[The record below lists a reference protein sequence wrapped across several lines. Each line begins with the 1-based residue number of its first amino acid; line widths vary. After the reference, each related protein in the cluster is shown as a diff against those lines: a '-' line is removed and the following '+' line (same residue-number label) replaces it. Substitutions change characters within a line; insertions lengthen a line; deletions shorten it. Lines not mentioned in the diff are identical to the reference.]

1 MSTPTK
7 FLLPPGRYRCSL
19 TARQG
24 VKQLSVHGNRTALE
38 LQAVVTDGPHA
49 GHPLKFRVFGE
60 AKMQRARGLRRG
72 ESLVA
77 AVTQVVLESGVM
89 VNRVVDFRA
98 ARDMSVIE
106 VADGYGSGGRGE
118 ASGVGVPQE
127 EALREMAALLR
138 VAMSRG
144 AVVSGSTAGQEAT
157 SPLPRPMFAGEFATG
172 CHRAGSKGGQRDLVE
187 HDHVL
192 GLYSACDPAVAT
204 GGPGFLGL
212 YQYGGDIE
220 DYRRANKGS
229 LAGYRGRCWARWLAI
244 DLDGD
249 DTDGALDK
257 TLEDARTIVRT
268 LLALGVP
275 AEAIL
280 VFFSGSRGIHILW
293 PSGVLAATPKDGFEG
308 TVGLVCEAIARLC
321 RVTIDPNL
329 YNPLASLRAPNTR
342 HEETGLYKVLLPT
355 RDLGTLDAV
364 AVKELAKEPRS
375 FVMPDWVVRP
385 VMALHDAWRMACGVD
400 AGARRRAVTVTS
412 GERRIFGD
420 TFEVMVHGA
429 PEGSRGMRFFKAA
442 MNLLDFDCPEPLL
455 HALLEPAARLS
466 GYPMNEFTAQID
478 GAIKA
483 HAGPGTASV

>member
-1 MSTPTK
+1 MSIPTK
-7 FLLPPGRYRCSL
+7 FLLPHGRYRCSL
-19 TARQG
+19 TARQAIT
-24 VKQLSVHGNRTALE
+24 QPSVHGDRMALE

-60 AKMQRARGLRRG
+60 AKMQRARRLRGG
-72 ESLVA
+72 ESFVA

-89 VNRVVDFRA
+89 VNRVVDFQA
-98 ARDMSVIE
+98 ARDVSVIE
-106 VADGYGSGGRGE
+106 VADGYGPGTCGE
-118 ASGVGVPQE
+118 DHSLGVPQE
-127 EALREMAALLR
+127 EALRDIVALLR
-138 VAMSRG
+138 VAIGRG
-144 AVVSGSTAGQEAT
+144 SAAASVTVGQET
-157 SPLPRPMFAGEFATG
+157 VPLHPRPTFADDYTIGF
-172 CHRAGSKGGQRDLVE
+172 HRAGSKGGQRDLVE

-204 GGPGFLGL
+204 GGPGYLGL

-220 DYRRANKGS
+220 DHRRANEGS

-249 DTDGALDK
+249 GTDSTLDK
-257 TLEDARTIVRT
+257 TLEDARSIVRT

-275 AEAIL
+275 AGAVA
-280 VFFSGSRGIHILW
+280 VFFSGRRGVHILW

-321 RVTIDPNL
+321 GVTIDPNL
-329 YNPLASLRAPNTR
+329 YKPLASLRAPNTR
-342 HEETGLYKVLLPT
+342 HEDTGLYKVLLPAG
-355 RDLGTLDAV
+355 DLKTLDAA
-364 AVKELAKEPRS
+364 AVKELAKEPRP
-375 FVMPDWVVRP
+375 FVMPDWAARP

-412 GERRIFGD
+412 GEPRIFSG

-429 PEGSRGMRFFKAA
+429 PEGSRGTRFFNAA

-466 GYPMNEFTAQID
+466 GYPMNEFQAQID

-483 HAGPGTASV
+483 HAGPGTACA